1 MLHPNPLRRLT
12 IQAAMHHPY
21 MACSAD
27 IQTFNSGFAETHAVK
42 ASASG
47 VSMSPSSQGL
57 SSHVT
62 DADEHD
68 VGKYQD
74 AGQQCIQSAHEV
86 GYHLAAS
93 GAAAE
98 SPDSSTG
105 TSRSSH
111 SSTDLSAHSC
121 GSSSQARGF
130 GVEHSGIPSTSNGTA
145 EASTG
150 LCGHPLSQ
158 VSTVSHHSRAQERPY
173 LLQVRALSSDSAA
186 TSNDSEASTGLSS
199 HPVEEW
205 AFVSCSSCNTSTA
218 STSSSNSSASG
229 DNCDVQPAVSPA
241 CCAEPGKAVATEA
254 GQLFQ
259 QLGKFCHGIYVGKQ
273 ILLGVL
279 GHFTAAA
286 QSSRQQTEKQA
297 QLAKPQAH
305 VTHLVADCSSGSLPE
320 TSCAEGC
327 AEDMELSTQKSHV
340 VVEGV
345 VADSIHRVPAEG
357 TDEEQTE
364 SHGHYRYPDNSV
376 LLSPVHTDLPALLLM
391 QGHALQLAM
400 LDVSVIV

>member
-42 ASASG
+42 ASAPG

-57 SSHVT
+57 SSHAT
-62 DADEHD
+62 DADEHG
-68 VGKYQD
+68 VGKHQE
-74 AGQQCIQSAHEV
+74 AGQQCIQPAHEV

-98 SPDSSTG
+98 SSDSSTG
-105 TSRSSH
+105 TSRSSR
-111 SSTDLSAHSC
+111 SSANLSAHSC
-121 GSSSQARGF
+121 GSSSQAHGS
-130 GVEHSGIPSTSNGTA
+130 GVEHSGIPSTSNGAA
-145 EASTG
+145 EASMG

-158 VSTVSHHSRAQERPY
+158 VSTASRHSRHHAQEEPD
-173 LLQVRALSSDSAA
+173 LLQSRALANDTEAF
-186 TSNDSEASTGLSS
+186 TSLSS

-205 AFVSCSSCNTSTA
+205 AFVNCSRCNTSTA

-229 DNCDVQPAVSPA
+229 DSFDVQPAVSPA
-241 CCAEPGKAVATEA
+241 CCAEPGKAVPAEA

-259 QLGKFCHGIYVGKQ
+259 QLGKFCHGIHVGKQ

-279 GHFTAAA
+279 GRFAAAA

-305 VTHLVADCSSGSLPE
+305 AIHLTADCSSGSLPE
-320 TSCAEGC
+320 TSCAEGR
-327 AEDMELSTQKSHV
+327 AEDTGVTPQKSHV
-340 VVEGV
+340 VVKGV
-345 VADSIHRVPAEG
+345 VADSTHSVPAQG

-364 SHGHYRYPDNSV
+364 SNGHYRYKNSLV
-376 LLSPVHTDLPALLLM
+376 LLSGVYADLPALLLM

-400 LDVSVIV
+400 LGVSVIV